1 MNVLN
6 PKFEKAHKDFVLHF
20 GYCPQIPNEID
31 FDQSKYADD
40 LLKSVADNYDYTIEK
55 YGTQVPKKYPKPD
68 YKITRTVD
76 TTDQKWLVVFLC
88 LFLRKR
94 E

>member
-40 LLKSVADNYDYTIEK
+40 LLKSVVDNYDYTIKK
-55 YGTQVPKKYPKPD
+55 YGTQVPKKYPKP
-68 YKITRTVD
+68 KIIID
-76 TTDQKWLVVFLC
+76 
-88 LFLRKR
+88 
-94 E
+94 

>member
-40 LLKSVADNYDYTIEK
+40 LLEK
-55 YGTQVPKKYPKPD
+55 CS
-68 YKITRTVD
+68 R
-76 TTDQKWLVVFLC
+76 
-88 LFLRKR
+88 
-94 E
+94 